1 MGLLE
6 ALIDDQG
13 METDKIMR
21 LCDVARETSY
31 EIHRYHRHGHLEKIY
46 ANALTHRLRKQGYKV
61 IPEHHLQVYD

>member
-6 ALIDDQG
+6 ALIDDQR
-13 METDKIMR
+13 MKTDKIMR
-21 LCDVARETSY
+21 LCGVARETSY